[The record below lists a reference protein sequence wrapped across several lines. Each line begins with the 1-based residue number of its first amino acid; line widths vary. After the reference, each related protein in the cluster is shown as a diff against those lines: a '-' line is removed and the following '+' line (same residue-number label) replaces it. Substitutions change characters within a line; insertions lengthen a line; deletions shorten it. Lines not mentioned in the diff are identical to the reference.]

1 MAGGKA
7 QKKKSKGPSL
17 MSGQSEKDR
26 AKLRV
31 NQRKIGAEIN
41 DKRELIG
48 DHTEGAMQ
56 EMRGKNNKAFE
67 ETRYTREA
75 VLDAQNTAALVAATS
90 RQVQAL
96 AMKQQK
102 VTVDGM
108 VKGLTDKKKRKF
120 GWFEEEEHRMDWA
133 ELGKYAGRLVHA
145 VPIAEFLCGSIERQ
159 EVKRARKER
168 AVREKDDSEVVRP
181 DDMVD
186 KDEDVVESTEKRIT
200 NFTKVFFT
208 KGCAKPGVTEFEE
221 AQDQEQKPI
230 DMFPFLIQPDSF
242 TQTVEN
248 GGWWWVVVGQG
259 LWSWHAHE
267 WRQCG
272 PRNATPRRASL
283 ICSSS
288 HLSPHSTPV
297 FDLSF
302 FIKKGNASLELD
314 ENGMPTIRAVRSSA
328 NDNSGGQMP
337 SSQLVMSLSMADV
350 REIAATF
357 NCTGEGGIEKRDD
370 PAYNPNYL
378 GTSAHT
384 AKASSS
390 SSGKE
395 KASRKSSG
403 KGKGKEKA

>member
-1 MAGGKA
+1 MAGGKG
-7 QKKKSKGPSL
+7 KKKSKGEKL

-186 KDEDVVESTEKRIT
+186 KDEDVVESTEKRIN
-200 NFTKVFFT
+200 NFNKVFFT

-221 AQDQEQKPI
+221 ALDQEQKPI

-248 GGWWWVVVGQG
+248 
-259 LWSWHAHE
+259 
-267 WRQCG
+267 
-272 PRNATPRRASL
+272 
-283 ICSSS
+283 
-288 HLSPHSTPV
+288 V

-328 NDNSGGQMP
+328 NDNSGAQMP

-370 PAYNPNYL
+370 PAYNPDYL